1 MKITGKGSY
10 EGSTSGKFTIN
21 KAPQK
26 LTLSAAA
33 SSVSVG
39 KTVKMKAAGAK
50 ETKKY
55 TYKTSDRSVASVSS
69 AGVVTAKKVGKVR
82 ITVSTAETQN
92 YKSGSCYV
100 TIKVVPGATK
110 KLTAVNQK
118 KGIRIT
124 WNKVPGATGYILY
137 RNGKKIT
144 TIKKRQHSELFG

>member
-1 MKITGKGSY
+1 
-10 EGSTSGKFTIN
+10 
-21 KAPQK
+21 
-26 LTLSAAA
+26 
-33 SSVSVG
+33 
-39 KTVKMKAAGAK
+39 MKAAGAK

-124 WNKVPGATGYILY
+124 WNKVPGATGYVLY
-137 RNGKKIT
+137 RNGKKIA
-144 TIKKRQHSELFG
+144 TIKKGRTVSYLDKKANAKGKKYVYKLVARASTGEGPRPERAPSQGWSPLSAP